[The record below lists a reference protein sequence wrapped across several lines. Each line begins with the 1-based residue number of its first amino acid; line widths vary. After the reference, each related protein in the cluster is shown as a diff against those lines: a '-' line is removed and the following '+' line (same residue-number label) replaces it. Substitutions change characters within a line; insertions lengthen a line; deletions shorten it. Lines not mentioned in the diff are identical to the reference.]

1 MIATY
6 VYIIVENMF
15 WIECSWLKRHGVHQV
30 KAYNEIVDLLMDE
43 YDADE
48 AHTWE
53 YKPLKTVGMNDTQ
66 FLSTLK
72 NLDVACLD
80 VVLYMNVFL
89 FRV

>member
-48 AHTWE
+48 AH
-53 YKPLKTVGMNDTQ
+53 VGI
-66 FLSTLK
+66 
-72 NLDVACLD
+72 
-80 VVLYMNVFL
+80 
-89 FRV
+89 

>member
-15 WIECSWLKRHGVHQV
+15 WIEFSGLKRHGVHQV

-48 AHTWE
+48 AHTCE
-53 YKPLKTVGMNDTQ
+53 YDPIKTVGMNDTQ
-66 FLSTLK
+66 FFEYIEESG
-72 NLDVACLD
+72 
-80 VVLYMNVFL
+80 
-89 FRV
+89 R